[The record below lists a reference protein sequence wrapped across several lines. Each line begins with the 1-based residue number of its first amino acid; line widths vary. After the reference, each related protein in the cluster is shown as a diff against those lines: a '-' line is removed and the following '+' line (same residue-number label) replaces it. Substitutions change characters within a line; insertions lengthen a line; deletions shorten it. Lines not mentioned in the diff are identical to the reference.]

1 MSMVVWGNSVGFLRS
16 GQVWAGACCIQH
28 ANVSDS
34 CVLDARNQYYYY
46 CCYCYCYCYYY
57 YYHYHYYYYIC
68 NMGVVKGKH
77 TMYYVEKIMRI
88 IAKRKQHMAKHMRF
102 I

>member
-1 MSMVVWGNSVGFLRS
+1 
-16 GQVWAGACCIQH
+16 
-28 ANVSDS
+28 
-34 CVLDARNQYYYY
+34 
-46 CCYCYCYCYYY
+46 
-57 YYHYHYYYYIC
+57 
-68 NMGVVKGKH
+68 MGVVKGKH